1 MHLGE
6 VIKEYR
12 DNNDLSMQAFADRCE
27 VSKGY
32 IAMLERNVNSKTGSP
47 VVPSIETF
55 IKVARAMHISLSELI
70 NMVDENQPVGIDLD
84 TPNARRVPVY
94 GRVAAG
100 IPLEAVDNVLDWEEI
115 PADWKGE
122 YGCLIIKGDSMS
134 PRILDGDRV
143 VVKIQSDAESGDIV
157 IALINGHDGVCKR
170 LIKYENGIALQSL
183 NPAYEPMFFSTEDLI
198 TTPVS
203 IWGKVVE
210 LRGRL

>member
-1 MHLGE
+1 MIGEKIKQRRIALGWTQEE
-6 VIKEYR
+6 VATKMGYKTKSSVNKIELGLQDVPQSKVV
-12 DNNDLSMQAFADRCE
+12 QFADVLRTTPAYLMGWE
-27 VSKGY
+27 EE
-32 IAMLERNVNSKTGSP
+32 AP
-47 VVPSIETF
+47 AA
-55 IKVARAMHISLSELI
+55 ARK
-70 NMVDENQPVGIDLD
+70 
-84 TPNARRVPVY
+84 VPVY

-100 IPLEAVDNVLDWEEI
+100 IPLEAVDNVLDFEEI

-122 YGCLIIKGDSMS
+122 FGCLIIKGDSMS

-143 VVKIQSDAESGDIV
+143 VVRIQSDAESGDIV